1 VEKVMAAKDKVN
13 NIDALIEATKD
24 ENINERKQNWA
35 AFVESTVVNFFID
48 CKLEKLNIEDG
59 KGNKAKL
66 VRQKDD
72 SIKVEYT
79 STTTL

>member
-1 VEKVMAAKDKVN
+1 MATNDKVN

-24 ENINERKQNWA
+24 ENANERKQNWS
-35 AFVESTVVNFFID
+35 AFVESTAVNFFID
-48 CKLEKLNIEDG
+48 CKLEKLNMEDG
-59 KGNKAKL
+59 RGNKAKL

-72 SIKVEYT
+72 TIKVEYT

>member
-1 VEKVMAAKDKVN
+1 MATNDKVN

-24 ENINERKQNWA
+24 ENDTERKQNWA
-35 AFVESTVVNFFID
+35 GFVETTVVNFFID
-48 CKLEKLNIEDG
+48 CKLEKINIEDG
-59 KGNKAKL
+59 RGNKAKL

-72 SIKVEYT
+72 TIKVEYT

>member
-1 VEKVMAAKDKVN
+1 MAAKDKVN
-13 NIDALIEATKD
+13 NIEALIDATKD
-24 ENINERKQNWA
+24 ENLNERKQNWA

>member
-1 VEKVMAAKDKVN
+1 MAAKDKVN

-79 STTTL
+79 STTTI

>member
-1 VEKVMAAKDKVN
+1 MTTNENTN
-13 NIDALIEATKD
+13 NMEETLEVSSD
-24 ENINERKQNWA
+24 INEKRLNWA
-35 AFVESTVVNFFID
+35 GFVETTVVNFFVE

-66 VRQKDD
+66 ARQKDD
-72 SIKVEYT
+72 TIKVEYT

>member
-1 VEKVMAAKDKVN
+1 MAAKDKVN
-13 NIDALIEATKD
+13 NIEALIEATKD
-24 ENINERKQNWA
+24 EDVNERKQNWA

-48 CKLEKLNIEDG
+48 CKLEKLNLEDG
-59 KGNKAKL
+59 RGNKAKL

>member
-1 VEKVMAAKDKVN
+1 MATKDKVN

-24 ENINERKQNWA
+24 ENALERKQNWA
-35 AFVESTVVNFFID
+35 GFVETTVVNFFID

-72 SIKVEYT
+72 TIKVEYT

>member
-1 VEKVMAAKDKVN
+1 MNTNEKVND
-13 NIDALIEATKD
+13 IGALVEATTD
-24 ENINERKQNWA
+24 EREKKQNWA
-35 AFVESTVVNFFID
+35 GFVETTVVNFFVE

-72 SIKVEYT
+72 TIKVEYT
-79 STTTL
+79 STTML

>member
-1 VEKVMAAKDKVN
+1 MATKDKVN
-13 NIDALIEATKD
+13 NIEALIEATKD
-24 ENINERKQNWA
+24 EDINERKQNWA

>member
-1 VEKVMAAKDKVN
+1 MAAKDKVN

-24 ENINERKQNWA
+24 ENINEKKQNWA

-48 CKLEKLNIEDG
+48 CKLEKLNLEDG
-59 KGNKAKL
+59 RGNKAKL
-66 VRQKDD
+66 VHQKDD

>member
-1 VEKVMAAKDKVN
+1 MGTNEKIHNLSELESSLEDSGEK
-13 NIDALIEATKD
+13 
-24 ENINERKQNWA
+24 RQSWA
-35 AFVESTVVNFFID
+35 GFVETTAVNFFVE

-59 KGNKAKL
+59 RGNKAKL

-72 SIKVEYT
+72 TIRVEYT

>member
-1 VEKVMAAKDKVN
+1 MSTNENMHNMDG
-13 NIDALIEATKD
+13 LREATTEITEK
-24 ENINERKQNWA
+24 EKRLNWA
-35 AFVESTVVNFFID
+35 GFVETTAVNFFVE
-48 CKLEKLNIEDG
+48 CKLEKLSIEDG

-66 VRQKDD
+66 SRQRDN

>member
-1 VEKVMAAKDKVN
+1 MDTNEKVHNLAELK
-13 NIDALIEATKD
+13 ETTTD
-24 ENINERKQNWA
+24 ESEKRLNWA
-35 AFVESTVVNFFID
+35 GFVETTAVNFFVE
-48 CKLEKLNIEDG
+48 CKLEKLSIEDG

-72 SIKVEYT
+72 TIKVEYT

>member
-1 VEKVMAAKDKVN
+1 MATNDKVN

-24 ENINERKQNWA
+24 ENHNEKRQNWA
-35 AFVESTVVNFFID
+35 SFVESNVVNFFID

-66 VRQKDD
+66 ARQKDD
-72 SIKVEYT
+72 TIKVEYT

>member
-1 VEKVMAAKDKVN
+1 MGTKETMDVTGLV
-13 NIDALIEATKD
+13 EATTDRTEK
-24 ENINERKQNWA
+24 KQNWA
-35 AFVESTVVNFFID
+35 GFVETTAVNFFVE

-72 SIKVEYT
+72 TIKVEYT